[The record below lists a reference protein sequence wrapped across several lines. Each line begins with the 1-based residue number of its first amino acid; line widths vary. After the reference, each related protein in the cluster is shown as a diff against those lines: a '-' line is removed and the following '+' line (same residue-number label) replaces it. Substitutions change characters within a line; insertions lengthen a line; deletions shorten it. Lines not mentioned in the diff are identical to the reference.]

1 MSSSGFSGTVSNT
14 SLHDVIQLICI
25 GRGTCRMRV
34 RSGADTGVIQFKEG
48 EIVHAES
55 EDMEGEEA
63 FYRILSWEVGV
74 FDCDQRP
81 SDRET
86 IAESWDFLLMES
98 IRRLDVVRGT

>member
-1 MSSSGFSGTVSNT
+1 LKSSGFSGTVCNT

-34 RSGADTGVIQFKEG
+34 RSGTNKGVIQFKEG

-74 FDCDQRP
+74 FDCDQSP
-81 SDRET
+81 PNKET
-86 IAESWDFLLMES
+86 IEESWDFLLMES
-98 IRRLDVVRGT
+98 LRRLDVLRGT